1 VFYDGLRL
9 DRRDFCAC
17 GQIGGAS
24 VAGTIRKSRRR
35 LNALKLEALRMRIK
49 AGVDTL
55 ERGDFMEIDEVDLGD
70 YLERL
75 TVQAP
80 QVE

>member
-1 VFYDGLRL
+1 
-9 DRRDFCAC
+9 
-17 GQIGGAS
+17 

-35 LNALKLEALRMRIK
+35 QDALKLEALRMRIK
-49 AGVDTL
+49 AGVDAL
-55 ERGDFMEIDEVDLGD
+55 ERGDFIEIDEVDLEN

-80 QVE
+80 QVG